1 MKSLFL
7 LAAQVQDFILS
18 QDWKYSFI
26 GGIALQRWGQPRLT
40 NDIDITV
47 ITGFGNEHEYIDVL
61 LSAFSG
67 RLPDAR
73 EFALENRVL
82 LLQSSDGIPIDIALG
97 GIPLEEEI
105 VRRASRYQY
114 LPDVSLLTCSA
125 EDLIVLKA
133 FADRTRDWADIETI
147 LQRQENKLDWPYIER
162 QLEPLLV
169 IKDNQEIMTR
179 LLELR
184 GRFS

>member
-1 MKSLFL
+1 MKPLFL
-7 LAAQVQDFILS
+7 LAAQVQEFILS
-18 QDWKYSFI
+18 HGWKYSFI

-47 ITGFGNEHEYIDVL
+47 ITGFGNELAYIDIL

-67 RLPDAR
+67 RLPEAR

-82 LLQSSDGIPIDIALG
+82 LLQSSGGIPIDIALG

-105 VRRASRYQY
+105 VRRSSRYQY
-114 LPDVSLLTCSA
+114 LPNVSLLTCSA

-133 FADRTRDWADIETI
+133 FADRTRDWADIETV
-147 LQRQENKLDWPYIER
+147 LKRQKNKLDWPYIET
-162 QLEPLLV
+162 QLEPLSV
-169 IKDNQEIMTR
+169 IKENESIMTR
-179 LLELR
+179 LIELK